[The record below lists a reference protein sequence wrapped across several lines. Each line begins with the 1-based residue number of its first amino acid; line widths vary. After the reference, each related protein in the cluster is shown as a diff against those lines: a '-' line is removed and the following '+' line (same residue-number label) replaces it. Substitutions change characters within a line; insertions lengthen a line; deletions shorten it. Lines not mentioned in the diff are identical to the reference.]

1 MGTPKTKTKTRSFE
15 IWTYD
20 VWGNAEDGFYVND
33 RTCVYRDYKICCKAQ
48 TYNAGTPGE
57 FTVYELTDRQI
68 KRVAREVFGFT
79 CALDIDG
86 DDQRIYVQ
94 RAKDGYPLFEMLENE

>member
-1 MGTPKTKTKTRSFE
+1 MGTPKTKTRSFE

-33 RTCVYRDYKICCKAQ
+33 LTCIDRDYKIRCKAQ
-48 TYNAGTPGE
+48 TYNVGAPQQL
-57 FTVYELTDRQI
+57 TVYALTARQI

-86 DDQRIYVQ
+86 DDHRI
-94 RAKDGYPLFEMLENE
+94 